1 MPLSTGNMHNVS
13 FFLKLLDSNTTNFV
27 KDIFIIPTE
36 DIHKNQHL
44 DTKSSSDF
52 EKQFLNINP
61 KYNLDELLKSYK
73 AKYT

>member
-1 MPLSTGNMHNVS
+1 MMANIDLLTY
-13 FFLKLLDSNTTNFV
+13 LLLDSNTTNFV

-52 EKQFLNINP
+52 EK
-61 KYNLDELLKSYK
+61 
-73 AKYT
+73 